1 MTEVS
6 DTKRLPKDPKV
17 TVVVITYRHEDVLAE
32 AIDSIA
38 AQRAEFPLEIII
50 AEDCSPDRTREVAL
64 AMLRKYP
71 ALVRVVFTDANKG
84 MNRNFR
90 FALGLARAP
99 LIALCEGDD
108 VWIDPEKLRRQVM
121 ALEHNADVDLAITR
135 GYRLYADGR
144 RELDWDYGEV
154 ARRLTLDQLFASA
167 GQVAPSASLVWRSA
181 ATHELPGWF
190 DDAGSGDLFLILAT
204 SARGGAIYDPVPAVG
219 YRVAQPT
226 SFTAWFDA
234 ISLKRR
240 IEHQNEFA
248 RLLKLAC
255 AHYGVDPSVM
265 RDRFHDFYYS
275 IGQWQM
281 RRGRPLAALK
291 AFAKMDPA
299 LTIQKAGRRL
309 RRLAAPGS
317 VNRR

>member
-6 DTKRLPKDPKV
+6 DLKRLPKDPKV

-38 AQRAEFPLEIII
+38 AQRTDFPFEIII

-64 AMLRKYP
+64 AMQRKYP
-71 ALVRVVFTDANKG
+71 ALVRVVFTEANKG

-108 VWIDPEKLRRQVM
+108 FWIDPEKLQRQVT
-121 ALEHNADVDLAITR
+121 ALEQNPDVDLAITR

-144 RELDWDYGEV
+144 RELDWDYGEI
-154 ARRLTLDQLFASA
+154 ARRLTVEQLFAAA
-167 GQVAPSASLVWRSA
+167 GQVAPSASLLWRASA
-181 ATHELPGWF
+181 TQDLPGWF
-190 DDAGSGDLFLILAT
+190 DDAGSGDLLLILAT
-204 SARGGAIYDPVPAVG
+204 SAGGGAAYHPAPTVA

-226 SFTAWFDA
+226 SFTTWFDGV
-234 ISLKRR
+234 SLQRR
-240 IEHQNEFA
+240 IDHLNENA
-248 RLLKLAC
+248 RLLKLGC

-275 IGQWQM
+275 IGRWQM
-281 RRGRPLAALK
+281 SRRRPLAALK
-291 AFAKMDPA
+291 AFARMDPG
-299 LTIQKAGRRL
+299 LTIQKAGARL
-309 RRLAAPGS
+309 RRLAAFRS
-317 VNRR
+317 ASRH